1 MGRKG
6 AETQAE
12 TIVPYLTKNMKE
24 IFGHGDTDKVGVMAV
39 RRDNQFLNSEHIK

>member
-1 MGRKG
+1 MGRKR

-39 RRDNQFLNSEHIK
+39 RRDN